1 MSSSRTSSALAHPN
15 IALIK
20 YWGNR
25 DDDLRLPANGSIS
38 MTLDALETRTTVSY
52 DPALKGD
59 ELLLNGELPPAGVL
73 RRVQGHLDRIRS
85 RAGLTSHARVDSQSN
100 FPFGAGIA
108 SSASAFAALTL
119 AACAAAGLDL
129 APEELSR
136 LARRG
141 SGSACRSIHGGF
153 VEWHAGEDDA
163 TSFAELLAPSDHW
176 RLADVIALVSHQ
188 PKRVG
193 STEGHIRAASSP
205 LQAGRLADTPR
216 RLRLC
221 REAVLARDFAGLA
234 NIAELDSN
242 MMHSVMITSA
252 PPLIYWTPETIRLM
266 HAVVD
271 WRSEGLQVFYTIDA
285 GPNVHCLCPADDQA
299 EVSAR
304 LMDLPGV
311 EQVMTA
317 PVGGAARLVPTVE

>member
-1 MSSSRTSSALAHPN
+1 MSSSRTANALAHPN

-38 MTLDALETRTTVSY
+38 MTLDALETRTSVSY

-59 ELLLNGELPPAGVL
+59 ELLLNGQTAPMGVQ
-73 RRVQGHLDRIRS
+73 RRVQEHLDRIRA
-85 RAGLTSHARVDSQSN
+85 RAGLTAPARVDSRSN
-100 FPFGAGIA
+100 FPSGAGIA
-108 SSASAFAALTL
+108 SSASAFAALTI

-129 APEELSR
+129 TPEELSR

-163 TSFAELLAPSDHW
+163 TSFAEPLAPSDHW
-176 RLADVIALVSHQ
+176 ELCDVIALVSHR
-188 PKRVG
+188 PKLVG
-193 STEGHIRAASSP
+193 STEGHLRAASSP
-205 LQAGRLADTPR
+205 LQAGRLADAPR

-221 REAVLARDFAGLA
+221 REAVLARDFGGLA
-234 NIAELDSN
+234 DVAELDSN

-252 PPLIYWTPETIRLM
+252 PPLLYWSPETIRLM

-285 GPNVHCLCPADDQA
+285 GPNVHCLCLADIQA

-311 EQVMTA
+311 QQVLTA
-317 PVGGAARLVPTVE
+317 PVGGAAHLVPTVD

>member
-1 MSSSRTSSALAHPN
+1 MSSSRTACALAHPN

-59 ELLLNGELPPAGVL
+59 ELLLNGETAPAGVL
-73 RRVQGHLDRIRS
+73 RRVRGHLDRIRA
-85 RAGLTSHARVDSQSN
+85 RAGLTSPARVDSRSN
-100 FPFGAGIA
+100 FPSGAGIA
-108 SSASAFAALTL
+108 SSASAFAALTV

-129 APEELSR
+129 TPKELSR

-153 VEWHAGEDDA
+153 VEWHPGEDDA
-163 TSFAELLAPSDHW
+163 TSFAEVLAPSDHW
-176 RLADVIALVSHQ
+176 GLADVIALVSHQ
-188 PKRVG
+188 PKLVG
-193 STEGHIRAASSP
+193 STEGHSRAASSP

-221 REAVLARDFAGLA
+221 REAVLARDFAALA
-234 NIAELDSN
+234 NLAELDSN
-242 MMHSVMITSA
+242 MMHSVMITSS

-266 HAVVD
+266 HAVVN

-285 GPNVHCLCPADDQA
+285 GPNVHCLCPTDDLA

-311 EQVMTA
+311 KQVLTA